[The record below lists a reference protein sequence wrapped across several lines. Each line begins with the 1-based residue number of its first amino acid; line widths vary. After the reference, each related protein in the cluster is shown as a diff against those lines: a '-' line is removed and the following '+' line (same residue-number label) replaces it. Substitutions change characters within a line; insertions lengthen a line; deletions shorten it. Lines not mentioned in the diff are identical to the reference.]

1 MSEMAVEMALIC
13 LGIYAGIGLAFAVP
27 FLRWGAVRMD
37 HGVEGSG
44 VAARVILIPGVIA
57 LWPYLF
63 LRLLSGAK
71 FKG

>member
-1 MSEMAVEMALIC
+1 
-13 LGIYAGIGLAFAVP
+13 
-27 FLRWGAVRMD
+27 MD